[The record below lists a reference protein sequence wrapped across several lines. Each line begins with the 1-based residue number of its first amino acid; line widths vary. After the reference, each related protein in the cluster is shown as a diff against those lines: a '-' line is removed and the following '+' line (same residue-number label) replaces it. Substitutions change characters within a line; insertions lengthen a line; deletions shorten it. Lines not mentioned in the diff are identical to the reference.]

1 MASLKDA
8 QRLTEELRNQA
19 EELHTQVVDGDVD
32 LSTIV
37 RLADELG
44 GAADRAAA
52 TFDKVNDALERAE
65 DGGDEEEQEPAS
77 GRPLTAALAPGSREE
92 KGPEPEPAVPE
103 PAVPEPA
110 VPTSRE
116 ELYARAGKANI
127 EIPGEPEVSNDEPT

>member
-52 TFDKVNDALERAE
+52 TFDKVNDAFERAE

-103 PAVPEPA
+103 PAVP
-110 VPTSRE
+110 TSRE

>member
-19 EELHTQVVDGDVD
+19 EELHTQVVEGDVD

-52 TFDKVNDALERAE
+52 TFDKVNDALEQAE
-65 DGGDEEEQEPAS
+65 DGREEQEPAS

-92 KGPEPEPAVPE
+92 KGPEPEPAI
-103 PAVPEPA
+103 PEPA
-110 VPTSRE
+110 VPTSQE

-127 EIPGEPEVSNDEPT
+127 EIPGEPEISNDEPA

>member
-52 TFDKVNDALERAE
+52 TFDKVNDALEQAE
-65 DGGDEEEQEPAS
+65 DGGEEEQEPAS
-77 GRPLTAALAPGSREE
+77 RRPLTAALAPGSREE
-92 KGPEPEPAVPE
+92 QG
-103 PAVPEPA
+103 PEPA

-116 ELYARAGKANI
+116 ELYTRAGKANI
-127 EIPGEPEVSNDEPT
+127 EIPGEPEVSNDEPA

>member
-52 TFDKVNDALERAE
+52 TFDKVNDALEQAE
-65 DGGDEEEQEPAS
+65 DGGEEEEQEPAS

-92 KGPEPEPAVPE
+92 KG
-103 PAVPEPA
+103 PEPA

-127 EIPGEPEVSNDEPT
+127 EIPGEPEVSDDEPV

>member
-52 TFDKVNDALERAE
+52 TFDKVNDALEQAE
-65 DGGDEEEQEPAS
+65 DGGEAEQEPAS
-77 GRPLTAALAPGSREE
+77 RRPLTAALAPGGREE
-92 KGPEPEPAVPE
+92 EA
-103 PAVPEPA
+103 PEPA

-127 EIPGEPEVSNDEPT
+127 EIPGEPEVSNDEPA

>member
-52 TFDKVNDALERAE
+52 TFDKVNDALEQAE
-65 DGGDEEEQEPAS
+65 DGGEEEEQEPAS

-92 KGPEPEPAVPE
+92 KGPE

-127 EIPGEPEVSNDEPT
+127 EIPGEPEVSDDEPV

>member
-52 TFDKVNDALERAE
+52 TFDKVNDALEQAE
-65 DGGDEEEQEPAS
+65 DGGEEEEQEPGS

-92 KGPEPEPAVPE
+92 KGAEPE

-127 EIPGEPEVSNDEPT
+127 EIPGEPEVSDDERV

>member
-52 TFDKVNDALERAE
+52 TFDKVNDALEQAE

-92 KGPEPEPAVPE
+92 KGPEPEPAVP
-103 PAVPEPA
+103 
-110 VPTSRE
+110 TSRE

>member
-52 TFDKVNDALERAE
+52 TFDKVNDALEQAE
-65 DGGDEEEQEPAS
+65 DGGEEEEQETAS

-92 KGPEPEPAVPE
+92 EG
-103 PAVPEPA
+103 PEPA
-110 VPTSRE
+110 VPTTRE

-127 EIPGEPEVSNDEPT
+127 EIPGEPEVSDDEPA

>member
-52 TFDKVNDALERAE
+52 TFDKVNDALEQAE
-65 DGGDEEEQEPAS
+65 DGGDEEQQEPAS
-77 GRPLTAALAPGSREE
+77 RRPLTAALAPGSREE
-92 KGPEPEPAVPE
+92 EQD
-103 PAVPEPA
+103 PEPA

-127 EIPGEPEVSNDEPT
+127 EIPGEPEVSNDEPA